1 MLRQGHIGVSLVLSS
16 AVVYAAGKMDMLFV
30 GIYFCSVLIFTE
42 GLPDLDTSVPFVTH
56 RGITHTL
63 WFAIAVSIISGVI
76 GGGTVLYLAE
86 TAIWES
92 IPVEVSPLTVGIVT
106 GLGGGL
112 GIISHLLGDLITPWG
127 IEPFV
132 PLSDR
137 KVRVK
142 LTTASNTTV
151 NAAVFL
157 SGVVLSGAALV
168 VSSG

>member
-16 AVVYAAGKMDMLFV
+16 AVVYTAGEMNALFAGV
-30 GIYFCSVLIFTE
+30 YLCSILIFTE

-63 WFAIAVSIISGVI
+63 WFAIAVSVISGVV
-76 GGGTVLYLAE
+76 GGGTVLYLSE

-92 IPVEVSPLTVGIVT
+92 VPVEVSPLTVGIVT
-106 GLGGGL
+106 GFGGGL
-112 GIISHLLGDLITPWG
+112 GIVSHLLGDLITPWG
-127 IEPFV
+127 VEPFV

-137 KVRVK
+137 KIRVK
-142 LTTASNTTV
+142 LTTASNTTA

-157 SGVVLSGAALV
+157 AGVVLSGAALV
-168 VSSG
+168 VSTG